1 MKTSQHLIVSG
12 SIFTLIL
19 ILWPLLMAIAQP
31 EGSIED
37 ELYWITQNITLQ
49 KLKFF
54 FALLIS
60 PALIYLMLSQ
70 VLHVPKVDKI
80 SMRSA
85 MIFLAVYTTLVT
97 ISYSSQMI
105 LLPALLESGMTHEAK
120 IWYFDSPYSI
130 PYFINQTGY
139 FFWALA
145 AIVLFFRF
153 RVYSGMIRYFSLIY
167 TASAFLSI
175 IAFLG
180 LVMNIGWMK
189 LMTFPSGLLLLPV
202 GIMSVVWGVKEGKQ
216 RESQKTHPK

>member
-1 MKTSQHLIVSG
+1 MKSSQHLIVSG

-37 ELYWITQNITLQ
+37 ELHWITQHLTLH

-85 MIFLAVYTTLVT
+85 MIFLAVYAALVA

-105 LLPALLESGMTHEAK
+105 LLPALLEAGMMHEAK
-120 IWYFDSPYSI
+120 IWYFETSYSI
-130 PYFINQTGY
+130 PYFINQSGY
-139 FFWALA
+139 FFWAIA

-153 RVYSGMIRYFSLIY
+153 RSHLGMIRYFSLIY
-167 TASAFLSI
+167 SVSAVLSI

-180 LVMNIGWMK
+180 LVADIGWMK

-202 GIMSVVWGVKEGKQ
+202 GVLSVVWGV
-216 RESQKTHPK
+216 RENRS

>member
-1 MKTSQHLIVSG
+1 MKTSKHLIVSG

-19 ILWPLLMAIAQP
+19 ILWPLLMAIGQP
-31 EGSIED
+31 EGQPED
-37 ELYWITQNITLQ
+37 ELLWIAENLTLH

-60 PALIYLMLSQ
+60 PALIYLMLTQ

-85 MIFLAVYTTLVT
+85 MIFLAVYATLAT
-97 ISYSSQMI
+97 ISYSSQLI
-105 LLPALLESGMTHEAK
+105 LLPALIEAGLIQEAK
-120 IWYFDSPYSI
+120 IWYFETPYSV

-139 FFWALA
+139 FFWAIA
-145 AIVLFFRF
+145 ASVLFFRF
-153 RVYSGMIRYFSLIY
+153 RMHPGIIRYFSLIY
-167 TASAFLSI
+167 TVSAVLSI

-180 LVMNIGWMK
+180 LVMDIGWMK

-202 GIMSVVWGVKEGKQ
+202 GIMSVVWGI
-216 RESQKTHPK
+216 RENRSR